1 MILTRVRTAGIVQD
15 RRVERAKR
23 KNVEG
28 GKNGWFPFACQ
39 IYISEKQDGLVI

>member
-28 GKNGWFPFACQ
+28 GKNGWFPLF
-39 IYISEKQDGLVI
+39 ISQKNKMDW